1 MFALK
6 NGIITLNKILK
17 ICIRVSLIK
26 RRVDFISIKKFK
38 FYTKETTKYLNIVLI
53 AIGFI
58 ISIIL
63 IKYKPMYEVKISG
76 ESIGYIE
83 NKQAINE
90 TIKNNIEDLNQANI
104 ENIELTKKPEYE
116 FKLVEK
122 SQEEN
127 DDEIIVALQK
137 ELEITYKYYEIA
149 SKDEVIE
156 NVEDKE
162 TAEKLVNKIK
172 ELSDSEINLTINEK
186 TTNALEEVQID
197 ELEVAKA
204 NTIEKLNIDTTEEI
218 SNINGIKIATLPVT
232 GTISSRYGVSSK
244 IRVSTHTGLDIAT
257 ATGTPIKVIADGTVT
272 FAAYSGSYG
281 YLVKVDHGNG
291 VETWYG
297 HTSKMLVKAG
307 QEVKSGDTIA
317 LVGSTGNST
326 GPHLHFEVRINGEHV
341 NPQKYL
347 YK

>member
-1 MFALK
+1 M
-6 NGIITLNKILK
+6 
-17 ICIRVSLIK
+17 
-26 RRVDFISIKKFK
+26 DFISIKKFK

-116 FKLVEK
+116 LKLVEK
-122 SQEEN
+122 SQEKN

-162 TAEKLVNKIK
+162 TAEKLVNEIK

-197 ELEVAKA
+197 KLEVAKA

-257 ATGTPIKVIADGTVT
+257 ATGTPIKTVADGTVT

>member
-1 MFALK
+1 M
-6 NGIITLNKILK
+6 
-17 ICIRVSLIK
+17 
-26 RRVDFISIKKFK
+26 DFISIKKFK

-53 AIGFI
+53 AIGFR

-137 ELEITYKYYEIA
+137 GLEITYKYYEIA

-162 TAEKLVNKIK
+162 TAEKLVNEIK

-244 IRVSTHTGLDIAT
+244 IRVSTHTGLDIAA
-257 ATGTPIKVIADGTVT
+257 ATGTPIKVVADGTVT
-272 FAAYSGSYG
+272 FAAYNGSYG

>member
-1 MFALK
+1 M
-6 NGIITLNKILK
+6 
-17 ICIRVSLIK
+17 
-26 RRVDFISIKKFK
+26 DFISIKKFK

-83 NKQAINE
+83 NKQGINE

-116 FKLVEK
+116 LKLVEK
-122 SQEEN
+122 SQEKN

-156 NVEDKE
+156 KVEDKE
-162 TAEKLVNKIK
+162 TAEKLVNEIK

-257 ATGTPIKVIADGTVT
+257 TTGTPIKVVADGTVT

>member
-1 MFALK
+1 M
-6 NGIITLNKILK
+6 
-17 ICIRVSLIK
+17 
-26 RRVDFISIKKFK
+26 DFISIKKFK

-90 TIKNNIEDLNQANI
+90 TIKNNIEDLKQANI

-162 TAEKLVNKIK
+162 TAEKLVNEIK

-257 ATGTPIKVIADGTVT
+257 ATGTPIKVIADGTVI

>member
-1 MFALK
+1 M
-6 NGIITLNKILK
+6 
-17 ICIRVSLIK
+17 
-26 RRVDFISIKKFK
+26 DFISIKKFK

-116 FKLVEK
+116 LKLVEK
-122 SQEEN
+122 SQEKN

-162 TAEKLVNKIK
+162 TAEKLVNEIK

-257 ATGTPIKVIADGTVT
+257 TTGTPIKVVADGTVT

>member
-1 MFALK
+1 M
-6 NGIITLNKILK
+6 
-17 ICIRVSLIK
+17 
-26 RRVDFISIKKFK
+26 DFISIKKFK

-116 FKLVEK
+116 LKLVEK

-162 TAEKLVNKIK
+162 TAEKLVNEIK

-186 TTNALEEVQID
+186 TTNSLEEVQID

-257 ATGTPIKVIADGTVT
+257 ATGTPIKVIADGTVI

-297 HTSKMLVKAG
+297 HTSKMLVKTG